1 MLSRCRVFV
10 LQRLSEDNI
19 TEILSRAVQ
28 HWRRAGGD
36 STAENNREDIDDT
49 MKTEDDEA
57 KEKEEEDA
65 LSMLAQYSDGDGK
78 YPIRLNN
85 LLCVIY
91 AVSIT

>member
-28 HWRRAGGD
+28 HWRRAGD
-36 STAENNREDIDDT
+36 NIAENSREKDFDDT

-78 YPIRLNN
+78 YTIRLND
-85 LLCVIY
+85 LLCIIY